1 MWLPSLVDGV
11 CLASLCLL
19 LNFTPFSILGCLG
32 MISEMAGGNYF
43 MLFCS
48 QFPFQV
54 CDYRGIWTFFSFIG
68 GCDWCLR
75 RDLKAGSP
83 QSSCLSSVSAE
94 FTGGCHCA
102 WACVSDSLHFAFYFC
117 CFCDPHFFPPI
128 FCLIGL
134 SFWLRT
140 IFLYYSP
147 TPKPPAWWLGSY
159 IIEFFCQWLASNFH
173 QTVLT

>member
-1 MWLPSLVDGV
+1 MWLPSLVDGM

-32 MISEMAGGNYF
+32 MISEMVGGNYF

-48 QFPFQV
+48 RFPFQV
-54 CDYRGIWTFFSFIG
+54 CDYHGIWTCFSFIG
-68 GCDWCLR
+68 GCGWCLR

-134 SFWLRT
+134 SF
-140 IFLYYSP
+140 
-147 TPKPPAWWLGSY
+147 
-159 IIEFFCQWLASNFH
+159 
-173 QTVLT
+173 